1 MNFVCLEEAYKP
13 LIYSIFDNFKEAS
26 ENDRV
31 DFIFG
36 RLDERLLRCESTEF
50 VRYDTIHRI
59 KELQKTNGV
68 YCTILEIPNNFFHIT
83 SPANFEEICSIFD
96 KTMYNIEIRMF
107 FLEEAGRVKKYSKGF
122 LVAHKKKKFIFNT
135 TKWLKPSKTSTVK
148 LDDTDFQ
155 NEIIS
160 YVFNLINK
168 KLLL

>member
-36 RLDERLLRCESTEF
+36 RLDEGLLRSEYTELF
-50 VRYDTIHRI
+50 RYDTIHRI
-59 KELQKTNGV
+59 KELQKTNGI
-68 YCTILEIPNNFFHIT
+68 YCTVLEIPNNFFHIT
-83 SPANFEEICSIFD
+83 PPATFEKICSIFD
-96 KTMYNIEIRMF
+96 PTMYNIEIRMF

-135 TKWLKPSKTSTVK
+135 TKWLKPSKTNTVE
-148 LDDTDFQ
+148 LNETDFK
-155 NEIIS
+155 NEIIG
-160 YVFNLINK
+160 YVFNLIK
-168 KLLL
+168 KQLL

>member
-26 ENDRV
+26 EDDRV

-36 RLDERLLRCESTEF
+36 RLDEGLLRSEYTELF
-50 VRYDTIHRI
+50 RYDTIHRI
-59 KELQKTNGV
+59 KELQKTNGI

-83 SPANFEEICSIFD
+83 PPATFEEICSIFD
-96 KTMYNIEIRMF
+96 STMYNIEIRMF

-135 TKWLKPSKTSTVK
+135 TKWLKPSKTNTVE
-148 LDDTDFQ
+148 LNETDFK
-155 NEIIS
+155 NEIIG
-160 YVFNLINK
+160 YVFNLIK
-168 KLLL
+168 KQLL